1 MEIRTEIRT
10 DGNCKSPGIIIVKNV
25 IECFCACEHNAMQA
39 GFMRKCPVRGMRV
52 IEILKYGVYTP

>member
-1 MEIRTEIRT
+1 MEIRT

-25 IECFCACEHNAMQA
+25 IKCFLCMQEHKAMPA
-39 GFMRKCPVRGMRV
+39 GSMRKCPVRGMRV